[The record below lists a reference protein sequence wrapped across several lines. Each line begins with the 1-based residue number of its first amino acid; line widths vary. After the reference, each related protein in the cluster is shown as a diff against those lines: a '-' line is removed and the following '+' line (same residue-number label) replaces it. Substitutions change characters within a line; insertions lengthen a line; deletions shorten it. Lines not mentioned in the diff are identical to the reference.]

1 MIKIKE
7 FEVKGFKLYE
17 NAQISF
23 QDKYGI
29 ANLIGRNDDIINFD
43 SNSSGK
49 SSFANIFLQ
58 IIYGKNLENQAQE
71 NILHKYSNTPFSG
84 KITLEVEGKE
94 ITIIRDN
101 SKSGKDS
108 LQYYVDGV
116 YQGKT
121 DEKEYK
127 TRKAEIQDEID
138 TLLGMGVTTFKKLLY
153 LSPNEKTLFSISSDT
168 SQSKFI
174 QELLNLDLI
183 TQINTRA
190 KKEVTTYKNEIVLK
204 SREMK
209 LLQTH
214 LESIAEQL
222 KSIPKEM
229 DEKVL
234 INDFNDI
241 STKLSDNDKFIQSY
255 KKQLTELKDS
265 ADIKKKNVSN
275 IQGQVSAL
283 RKSLVEKQ
291 RLIKDKKCP
300 TCGNDIKSELLH
312 ITDLEQEI
320 SDKEIEISNLE
331 TEINSSK
338 TTFDSLKKEY
348 DKCIEKDTEY
358 KGIIKRIESQKE
370 ILESNGLKE
379 MKQKLQK
386 DMVDKS
392 NELIQ
397 LQSDLN
403 EAEDMKYCLDL
414 ITQCSSDKGFI
425 KSRIDLFLRLFNK
438 RLFELASKLSK
449 GDLILRVKKDT
460 KNNYSL
466 YIKDSRIELSYEELS
481 SGLKARVDLLLNLTL
496 RKSLE
501 DLTGIKVNIL
511 IIDELIGSVD
521 TTGRE
526 SIVELLNEIKKEF
539 SDTLI
544 FIVSHGVA
552 MPTTDYDLLVHR
564 KGNSST
570 LKWL

>member
-84 KITLEVEGKE
+84 KITLEVDGKE
-94 ITIIRDN
+94 IIIIRDN

-255 KKQLTELKDS
+255 KKQLSELKDS

-338 TTFDSLKKEY
+338 ATFDSLKKEY

-521 TTGRE
+521 ATGRE

>member
-7 FEVKGFKLYE
+7 FEVRGFKLYE

-84 KITLEVEGKE
+84 KITLEIEGKE
-94 ITIIRDN
+94 IIIIRDN

-190 KKEVTTYKNEIVLK
+190 KKEVTAYKNEIVLK

-338 TTFDSLKKEY
+338 ATFDSLKKEY

-526 SIVELLNEIKKEF
+526 SIVELLKEIKKEF

>member
-84 KITLEVEGKE
+84 KITLEVDGKE

-183 TQINTRA
+183 TQINARA
-190 KKEVTTYKNEIVLK
+190 KKEVATYKNEIVLK

-222 KSIPKEM
+222 KSIPKET

-338 TTFDSLKKEY
+338 ATFDSLKKEY

-521 TTGRE
+521 ATGRE

>member
-84 KITLEVEGKE
+84 KITLEVDGKE

-183 TQINTRA
+183 TQINARA
-190 KKEVTTYKNEIVLK
+190 KKEVATYKNEIVLK

-234 INDFNDI
+234 IGDFNDI
-241 STKLSDNDKFIQSY
+241 STKLSDNDRFIQSY

-338 TTFDSLKKEY
+338 ATFDSLKKEY

-521 TTGRE
+521 ATGRE